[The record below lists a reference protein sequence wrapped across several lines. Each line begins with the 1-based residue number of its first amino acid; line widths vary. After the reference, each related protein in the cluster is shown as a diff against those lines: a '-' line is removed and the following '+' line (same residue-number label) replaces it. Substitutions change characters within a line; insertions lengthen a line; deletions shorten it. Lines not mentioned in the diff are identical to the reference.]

1 MNGTYTGV
9 ITDAELHH
17 AHSVL
22 RRYPSGLSR
31 ADLARYF
38 QSDRK
43 GRDLM
48 AALAERGIA
57 PVVNV
62 QSDYGDTR
70 VYRLARTEAEV
81 NEATRQ
87 LRAYI
92 RSLEKRVAGLE
103 NAWDGTGQRQD
114 TLFQEAV

>member
-1 MNGTYTGV
+1 MTFQQYV

-17 AHSVL
+17 AHTIL
-22 RRYPSGLSR
+22 KRYPSGLSR

-43 GRDLM
+43 GRDIM

-62 QSDYGDTR
+62 PADYSDAR
-70 VYRLARTEAEV
+70 VYRLARTEQEIQ
-81 NEATRQ
+81 EATRQ

-103 NAWDGTGQRQD
+103 DAWDGTGQRQD

>member
-1 MNGTYTGV
+1 VTFQQHV

-17 AHSVL
+17 AHTIL
-22 RRYPSGLSR
+22 KRYPSGLTR

-62 QSDYGDTR
+62 PADYSDTR
-70 VYRLARTEAEV
+70 VYRLARTEQEIH
-81 NEATRQ
+81 EATRQ
-87 LRAYI
+87 LRSYI
-92 RSLEKRVAGLE
+92 RNLQKRVDGLQA
-103 NAWDGTGQRQD
+103 AWDGTGQRQD